1 MPGFTGPTHLKMAPY
16 VLQALQELGG
26 KAPYA
31 EIDQR
36 VIDIMGLSNDV
47 AAFPH
52 GDTAR
57 TEVAYR
63 LAWARTDLKKVG
75 MIDNPSMGVWEI
87 KPEGIEAA
95 NGDSA
100 EVVKRIRAMRA
111 LERTGS
117 KSSPTTGGDTEYSV
131 ELDISDPQDS
141 EILDTLEKAYFVG
154 ASIDGQDKT
163 DEFVEQGTWR
173 CGYETKYADQ
183 INGIEPGDRIAIKA
197 SFTRKYG
204 LPFDNHGE
212 NVSAMRIKA
221 RGVVRYNP
229 RDGKTLR
236 VDWEKGYEP
245 RDWYFLTL
253 RQAFYRIERDLED
266 WKRGALLDFAFA
278 DDVQDIEAFLADPY
292 WVGQYDAVPEEGAVE
307 PSGDAEE
314 GVAPDPYGARD
325 FLREVF
331 MDEQEYAKLVSLL
344 ERKGNVILQGAPGTG
359 KTFAARRLAW
369 SLMGERAD
377 ARIRFVQFHQNTTY
391 EDMIVGYRP
400 TESGGFDLKNGIFT
414 RFCEQAAASPSKKHF
429 FIIDEINRANV
440 SKVMGEMLVAV
451 EKSHRSAIVDV
462 RLQGGRN
469 GFSVPENVYIVGM
482 MNTADR
488 SIAMMDYALR
498 RRFAFFELEP
508 AFGREGLLRNLLER
522 LPEGFARALV
532 QEVIALNA
540 RIEDERGR
548 AYRIGHSYFL
558 SFPASDGVMSEDEC
572 RVWLSSIVE
581 YEIVPLLREY
591 WFDASPD
598 QIEGYVR
605 GLLALAA
612 GER

>member
-31 EIDQR
+31 DIDQR
-36 VIDIMGLSNDV
+36 VIDIMGLSNEV
-47 AAFPH
+47 ASFPH
-52 GDTAR
+52 GDTSR
-57 TEVAYR
+57 TEIAYR

-95 NGDSA
+95 NGDSS

-117 KSSPTTGGDTEYSV
+117 KSSRAVEGDPEYSV
-131 ELDISDPQDS
+131 DLDGLDPQGSESLDS
-141 EILDTLEKAYFVG
+141 LEKAYFVG

-173 CGYETKYADQ
+173 CGYEAKYADQ
-183 INGIEPGDRIAIKA
+183 INRIEPGDRIVIKA
-197 SFTRKYG
+197 TFTRKYN

-253 RQAFYRIERDLED
+253 RQTFYLIERDLED

-292 WVGQYDAVPEEGAVE
+292 WAGQYDSIVEEGVIE
-307 PSGDAEE
+307 PSGDVEEEEMPGAYNAE
-314 GVAPDPYGARD
+314 D

-369 SLMGERAD
+369 SLMGEQAD
-377 ARIRFVQFHQNTTY
+377 TRIRFVQFHQNTTY

-400 TESGGFDLKNGIFT
+400 TESGGFDLRNGVFT
-414 RFCEQAAASPSKKHF
+414 RFCEQAANSASKKHF

-451 EKSHRSAIVDV
+451 EKSHRAAIVDV

-469 GFSVPENVYIVGM
+469 GFSVHDNVYIIGM

-508 AFGREGLLRNLLER
+508 AFGRESLLRDLSER
-522 LPEGFARALV
+522 MPEDFARILV
-532 QEVIALNA
+532 QEMIALNA
-540 RIEDERGR
+540 RIENERGR

-558 SFPASDGVMSEDEC
+558 SFPSSDGAMSEDEC
-572 RVWLSSIVE
+572 RVWLLSIVE

-591 WFDASPD
+591 WFDASSD
-598 QIEGYVR
+598 QIKGYVR
-605 GLLALAA
+605 GLLSLAS